1 VARYRVSYLATR
13 GQRPARHYHLSSRGA
28 KLRRMIVSITGAN
41 GFIGQHLCERF
52 GDRGDVVRPIVR
64 CDFES
69 PSIGDRFEGVDV
81 VVHAAGATRAPTRA
95 LLRASNVDLTKRII
109 ELAQQAN
116 VARFVFVSSQAA
128 AGPASFLDAPVTEE
142 MSPAPIDAYGRS
154 KLDAEQA
161 VRASDT
167 PWVIVRPAAVYGP
180 RDRDFLAMFR
190 LARWGLAVHPAN
202 REQWISIA
210 HVRDVADGVVSAA
223 TAQNGVGGTFF
234 LANDVPVQWAD
245 LFRAAARAARRSL
258 FVDVDLPGWLISAGA
273 AGGDVLARVAGSA
286 GLLTSD
292 KAALTKPRFWLCS
305 NERAKRELGFVPRI
319 GLDDGL
325 TETHDWY
332 RTHGWL

>member
-1 VARYRVSYLATR
+1 
-13 GQRPARHYHLSSRGA
+13 
-28 KLRRMIVSITGAN
+28 
-41 GFIGQHLCERF
+41 
-52 GDRGDVVRPIVR
+52 
-64 CDFES
+64 
-69 PSIGDRFEGVDV
+69 
-81 VVHAAGATRAPTRA
+81 
-95 LLRASNVDLTKRII
+95 LLRASNVELTKRII
-109 ELAQQAN
+109 ELARRAN
-116 VARFVFVSSQAA
+116 VARLVFVSSQAA
-128 AGPASFLDAPVTEE
+128 AGPASFLDSRVTED
-142 MSPAPIDAYGRS
+142 MSPAPIDAYGRT

-161 VRASDT
+161 VRASET

-180 RDRDFLAMFR
+180 RDRDFLVMFR
-190 LARWGLAVHPAN
+190 LARWGIAVHPAN

-210 HVRDVADGVVSAA
+210 HVRDVADGIVSAA
-223 TAQNGVGGTFF
+223 TAGNAAGGTFF
-234 LANDVPVQWAD
+234 LANDAPVQWAD

-286 GLLTSD
+286 GLLTSE

-305 NERAKRELGFVPRI
+305 NERAKRELGFAPRI